1 MKKLSEGQLE
11 ELREMAKRYDLKG
24 WHFHKDSR
32 GFVIITREGIE
43 RIAAH
48 LKVRVKFTPVLEWCD
63 PDKNKYVVQAEAW
76 IGDNGSQMYSQS
88 YGEVSEKNNKNAYPV
103 AMAEKRALSRVVLKL
118 AGMYELGVYGED
130 ELPTE
135 APKS

>member
-11 ELREMAKRYDLKG
+11 ELRTIATVYGLKG

-43 RIAAH
+43 RIQSH
-48 LKVRVKFTPVLEWCD
+48 LKMRVEYTPVHEWSD
-63 PDKNKYVVQAEAW
+63 ADKGRYVISAKAW
-76 IGDNGSQMYSQS
+76 IPDGDDHMVSTS
-88 YGEVSEKNNKNAYPV
+88 YGEVTASNNKNAYPV

-118 AGMYELGVYGED
+118 AGMYQLGVYGED
-130 ELPTE
+130 EIQ
-135 APKS
+135 KDDQ

>member
-1 MKKLSEGQLE
+1 MKKLSDGQLE
-11 ELREMAKRYDLKG
+11 QLREMAKRYDLKG

-48 LKVRVKFTPVLEWCD
+48 LKIRVKFTPVHEWCN
-63 PDKNKYVVQAEAW
+63 PTEKQYVIQAEAW
-76 IGDNGSQMYSQS
+76 CGAGDDQIYGQS
-88 YGEVSEKNNKNAYPV
+88 YGEVSGSNNKNAYPV
-103 AMAEKRALSRVVLKL
+103 AMAEKRALSRVVLKM

-130 ELPTE
+130 EMPTE
-135 APKS
+135 TAAK